1 MNFRRRRSTAAPA
14 PREPHSFLWPKSTLE
29 DYEVKEIGSHRFARL
44 IRRGATAKDNAA
56 QAWTGYEFRKI
67 VPRSVQPG
75 GYELK
80 ALSERELAQL
90 LASTSGAEDS
100 SAGQVAHHHAE
111 GTDDNDVPS
120 AETIYLDEQDIA
132 ELTALDLRDM
142 FLRGR

>member
-44 IRRGATAKDNAA
+44 IRREATAKDDAA
-56 QAWTGYEFRKI
+56 QASAGYEFRTI
-67 VPRSVQPG
+67 VPRPVQPG
-75 GYELK
+75 GYELE

-120 AETIYLDEQDIA
+120 AETIYLDDEDVE
-132 ELTALDLRDM
+132 ELSNLDLRGI
-142 FLRGR
+142 FPHRK